1 MICSVFVI
9 QCCKSTGHIFSE
21 CPKDPN
27 LKTGADL
34 TEEKERLA
42 SINLNNHGK
51 SFKNKESDDLEAH
64 ERKLKISQMIADD
77 RSSNESFDDV
87 EDNRDHF
94 FSDLMNLKRN
104 SVFRTESVRVI
115 QNKFRISCDL
125 GKSPFMLRKQRTLR
139 KQEKNEEEKIDK
151 VSNLV

>member
-1 MICSVFVI
+1 M
-9 QCCKSTGHIFSE
+9 
-21 CPKDPN
+21 
-27 LKTGADL
+27 

-115 QNKFRISCDL
+115 
-125 GKSPFMLRKQRTLR
+125 
-139 KQEKNEEEKIDK
+139 
-151 VSNLV
+151 